1 MSKRLILESKMK
13 TNKKKKCKFV
23 EWRKFITSILQQFLH

>member
-13 TNKKKKCKFV
+13 QKIKFV
-23 EWRKFITSILQQFLH
+23 GSHKVITSILQQFLH